1 MVKINSE
8 INDWLRFNYSMRFTR
23 KDYHRPSA
31 LSGNIYEV
39 MTTQGWPTLPLYD
52 PNGYYYSAP
61 SPALGL
67 AEGGSDRTQN
77 DDTFH
82 QIGFKIEPIK
92 NWVTHIDFNY
102 RSIIIIVIGKPN
114 DFIITI
120 KMVIR

>member
-1 MVKINSE
+1 MLPSTILNQGGMVKLGDDGMSRYLGMVKINSE

-39 MTTQGWPTLPLYD
+39 MTTQGGPRCRFMTP
-52 PNGYYYSAP
+52 GYYYSAP

-92 NWVTHIDFNY
+92 NWVTHIDF
-102 RSIIIIVIGKPN
+102 
-114 DFIITI
+114 
-120 KMVIR
+120 